1 MLTERALRVDLGF
14 PRALRA
20 IALIHFKLGFA
31 LSNLDPE
38 GDIRE
43 QRLSLAVSEGLPET
57 F

>member
-1 MLTERALRVDLGF
+1 VLTERALRVDLGF